1 MLRICLYKINL
12 VDTSV
17 CVCVCPLTVLSS
29 GDMDGHWW
37 DHASWH
43 SEASSMSMVRL
54 VTLSPHFP
62 SFNSPLHVL
71 FLLLFYIIH
80 NF

>member
-1 MLRICLYKINL
+1 M
-12 VDTSV
+12 
-17 CVCVCPLTVLSS
+17 CPLTVLSS

-54 VTLSPHFP
+54 V
-62 SFNSPLHVL
+62 FNSPLHVL
-71 FLLLFYIIH
+71 FLLLFISSITFRQH
-80 NF
+80 SKGKKKNK